1 MQGRTGDTPAEI
13 ILKPGELNTPRRW
26 HVAAPVNAEI
36 STFPPLYRAETRH
49 SLKKVLSLGSLL
61 LHTFAYCLPR
71 ALIEPKDRH
80 GEHAIGYR
88 NMDHGELDGG
98 R

>member
-49 SLKKVLSLGSLL
+49 SLKKVSYPLGPCFCIHSHIAYLELL
-61 LHTFAYCLPR
+61 
-71 ALIEPKDRH
+71 
-80 GEHAIGYR
+80 
-88 NMDHGELDGG
+88 
-98 R
+98 

>member
-1 MQGRTGDTPAEI
+1 MQGRTGDTTAEI

-36 STFPPLYRAETRH
+36 STFPPLYRAEHVTEKG
-49 SLKKVLSLGSLL
+49 LLSLGSLL